1 MGRFHPLRETVE
13 KNELFLKE
21 LFKNPSLTVILSEIF
36 SFGESRKG
44 NGSEEGDREEGST
57 CKGELRH
64 LQVSQYILK
73 WPYSSLMS
81 VNKTDNRLKQES
93 NRNKK

>member
-21 LFKNPSLTVILSEIF
+21 LFKNPSLTVILSEKA
-36 SFGESRKG
+36 EK
-44 NGSEEGDREEGST
+44 EMAQKKAT
-57 CKGELRH
+57 VKKAAP
-64 LQVSQYILK
+64 VKVK

-81 VNKTDNRLKQES
+81 VNKTDNRLK
-93 NRNKK
+93 